1 MPLASAFGSN
11 SISLHSEATDF
22 ETAVSLAVQNLVA
35 DQRALPEYLDEVI
48 ANLRT
53 LGPYFVIAPGIA
65 LAHAKPSAAVLEVGF
80 SLAKFDQPLVSG
92 SSNDP
97 VSLVFAFCAID
108 SSSHIELLGEFASRL
123 STPGIVNSLQN
134 ASAESVIRSLL

>member
-1 MPLASAFGSN
+1 MPLASAFGPN
-11 SISLHSEATDF
+11 SISLHTDPSDF
-22 ETAVSLAVQNLVA
+22 ESAVSLAIQNLVIDYKA
-35 DQRALPEYLDEVI
+35 KPEYVDEVLG
-48 ANLRT
+48 NLRA

-97 VSLVFAFCAID
+97 VRLVFAFCAVD
-108 SSSHIELLGEFASRL
+108 SSSHIELLGEFANWL

>member
-11 SISLHSEATDF
+11 SISLYTHAADF
-22 ETAVSLAVQNLVA
+22 ESAVALAVQNLVA
-35 DQRALPEYLDEVI
+35 DGRARPEYLDEVI
-48 ANLRT
+48 GNLKT

-65 LAHAKPSAAVLEVGF
+65 LAHAKASAAVLEVGF
-80 SLAKFDQPLVSG
+80 SLAKFEQPIVSG
-92 SSNDP
+92 SANDP
-97 VSLVFAFCAID
+97 VRLVFAFCAVD
-108 SSSHIELLGEFASRL
+108 STSHIEILGEFANWL

>member
-11 SISLHSEATDF
+11 SISLHHKTSDF
-22 ETAVSLAVQNLVA
+22 ESAVSLAVQNLVA
-35 DQRALPEYLDEVI
+35 DKRALPEYLDEVLG
-48 ANLRT
+48 NLKT

-65 LAHAKPSAAVLEVGF
+65 LAHAKPSASVLEVGL
-80 SLAKFDQPLVSG
+80 SLARFEQPLLSG

-97 VSLVFAFCAID
+97 VSLVFAFCAVD
-108 SSSHIELLGEFASRL
+108 SSSHIELLGEFANWL